1 MAQFFIHRPI
11 FAWVIALVI
20 MLAGILTLTKMPI
33 AQYPTI
39 APPTVT
45 ISATYPGASAST
57 VENTV
62 TQIIEQQMN
71 GLDGLRYISS
81 NSAGNGQASI
91 QLNFEQG
98 VDPDIAQVQVQN
110 KLQSATALLPEDVQR
125 QGVKVT
131 KSGASFLQVLAFYS
145 ESDSLSADDIK
156 DYVNSNISEPLSRVA
171 GVGEVQVF
179 GGSYAMRIWLDP
191 AKLTSLGIT
200 PSDVAA
206 AIRAQNSQVAV
217 GQLGGAPSIEGQVLN
232 ATVNAQSMLT
242 TPEQFKNI
250 FLRNTSDGAQVRL
263 GDVARVELGADTYQF
278 DSKFNGKPAGGVA
291 IKLATGANALD
302 TSEAVEARMVELRK
316 NYPTGMKDK
325 LAFDTTPFIKISI
338 ESVVHTLIEAIILVF
353 FVMFLFLQNW
363 RATIIPTMAVPVVVL
378 GTFAIINIFGFSIN
392 TLTMFAMVLAI
403 GLLVDDA
410 IVVVENV
417 ERVMQEDHLDPVAA
431 TELSMKQITGALIGM
446 TSVLTAVFVPMS
458 FFGGT
463 TGVIYR
469 QFSITLVTAMVLSL
483 VVAVT
488 FTPALCAT
496 ILKQHNPNKKPSNN
510 IFARFFRWFN
520 AAFDR
525 TAEKYQ
531 TGVNFMTHHKLF
543 SGIVYA
549 AVIGVLVVLFKMLPS
564 SFLPEEDQGVV
575 MTLVQLPPNATL
587 DRTDKVINTMTHYF
601 MENEKASVESVFSV
615 SGFSFTGIGQN
626 AGLAFVKLKDWEKRT
641 TPEQQIGSL
650 IQRGMALNM
659 IAKDASYVMPL
670 QLPAMPELG
679 VTAGFN
685 FQLKASAGQSH
696 EQLLAARNTILG
708 LAAQDKRL
716 AGVRPNG
723 QEDTPQYQINIDQAQ
738 AGAMGVSI
746 ADINSTMSMAWG
758 GSYINDFIDRGR
770 VKKVYVQGEA
780 HARMMPE
787 DLNKWYVRNNK
798 GEMIPFSSFAT
809 GTWTYGSP
817 RLERYNGIASM
828 NIQGSPAPGTSSGDA
843 MLAMEEIVAKLPSMG
858 LQGFDYE
865 WTGLSLEERESGS
878 QAPFLYALSL
888 LIVFLCLAALYESWS
903 VPFSILL
910 VVPLG
915 VVGAII
921 LTMFGHTGL
930 FGGITLFGRT
940 YFAPDANLSNNIY
953 FQVALIAVIGLSA
966 KNAILIVEFAKELQE
981 KGESLFDA
989 TLHAAK
995 MRLRPIIMTTLAFGF
1010 GVLPLA
1016 LSSGAGAGSQH
1027 SVGYGVLGG
1036 VITSTLLGIFFIP
1049 VFFVWVRSIF
1059 KYKPKNQNLQEH
1071 KS

>member
-20 MLAGILTLTKMPI
+20 MLAGILTLTKMPV

-45 ISATYPGASAST
+45 ISATYPGASAQT

-91 QLNFEQG
+91 NLNFEQG
-98 VDPDIAQVQVQN
+98 IDPDIAQVQVQN

-125 QGVKVT
+125 QGVRVT
-131 KSGASFLQVLAFYS
+131 KSGASFMQVVAFYS
-145 ESDSLSADDIK
+145 PDGSLSASDIK

-191 AKLTSLGIT
+191 AKLSSFNLT

-206 AIRAQNSQVAV
+206 AIRAQNAQVAV
-217 GQLGGAPSIEGQVLN
+217 GQLGGAPATTGQVLN
-232 ATVNAQSMLT
+232 ATVNAQSMLQ

-250 FLRNTSDGAQVRL
+250 FLKNSADGAQVRL
-263 GDVARVELGADTYQF
+263 SDVARIELGSDNYQF
-278 DSKFNGKPAGGVA
+278 DSKFNGNPAGGVA

-302 TSEAVEARMVELRK
+302 TAAAVEKRLSELRV
-316 NYPTGMKDK
+316 NYPNGLKDK
-325 LAFDTTPFIKISI
+325 LAYDTTPFVKLSI
-338 ESVVHTLIEAIILVF
+338 ESVVHTLIEAVVLVF
-353 FVMFLFLQNW
+353 IVMFLFLQNW
-363 RATIIPTMAVPVVVL
+363 RATIIPTLAVPVVVL
-378 GTFAIINIFGFSIN
+378 GTFAVINIFGFSIN

-417 ERVMQEDHLDPVAA
+417 ERVMQEEHLEPVPA
-431 TELSMKQITGALIGM
+431 TEKSMGQISGALIGI
-446 TSVLTAVFVPMS
+446 TSVLTAVFVPMA

-469 QFSITLVTAMVLSL
+469 QFSITLVTAMILSL
-483 VVAVT
+483 IVALT

-496 ILKQHNPNKKPSNN
+496 LLKQHDPNKEQSNG
-510 IFARFFRWFN
+510 IFARFFRGFN
-520 AAFDR
+520 NGFEKLS
-525 TAEKYQ
+525 EKYQ
-531 TGVNFMTHHKLF
+531 GGVNRMTHHKFF
-543 SGIVYA
+543 SGVIYIVVIA
-549 AVIGVLVVLFKMLPS
+549 ALVGLYKMLPS

-575 MTLVQLPPNATL
+575 MTLVQLPPSASL
-587 DRTDKVINTMTHYF
+587 ERTDKVITTMTDYF
-601 MENEKASVESVFSV
+601 LNKEKEHVESIFTV
-615 SGFSFTGIGQN
+615 SGFSFTGVGQN
-626 AGLAFVKLKDWEKRT
+626 AGLAFIKLKDWSERT
-641 TPEQQIGSL
+641 TPESQIGAI

-659 IAKDASYVMPL
+659 IVKDASYIMPL

-679 VTAGFN
+679 VSSGFDI
-685 FQLKASAGQSH
+685 QLKDVSGQGH
-696 EQLLAARNTILG
+696 DKLIAARNAILG
-708 LAAQDKRL
+708 MASQDKRL

-723 QEDTPQYQINIDQAQ
+723 QEDTPQYKITVDQAQ

-758 GSYINDFIDRGR
+758 GSYINDFVDRGR

-780 HARMMPE
+780 DTRMMPE
-787 DLNKWYVRNNK
+787 DLNKWYVRNSK
-798 GEMIPFSSFAT
+798 GEMVPFSAFAK
-809 GTWTYGSP
+809 GEWTYGSP
-817 RLERYNGIASM
+817 RLERYNGVSSV
-828 NIQGSPAPGTSSGDA
+828 NIQGTPAPGVSSGDA
-843 MLAMEEIVAKLPSMG
+843 MLAMEEIIGKLPSMG

-865 WTGLSLEERESGS
+865 WTGLSLEERDSGN
-878 QAPFLYALSL
+878 QTVPLLILSL
-888 LIVFLCLAALYESWS
+888 LIVFLCLSALYESWAIPIS
-903 VPFSILL
+903 VLL

-915 VVGAII
+915 IVGAF
-921 LTMFGHTGL
+921 TMTWLGMVIKGD
-930 FGGITLFGRT
+930 
-940 YFAPDANLSNNIY
+940 PNLSFNIY
-953 FQVALIAVIGLSA
+953 FQVAIVAVIGLSA

-981 KGESLFDA
+981 KGEELFEA

-1016 LSSGAGAGSQH
+1016 LASGAGAGSQH

-1036 VITSTLLGIFFIP
+1036 VISSTLLGIFFIP
-1049 VFFVWVRSIF
+1049 VFFVWIRSIF
-1059 KYKPKNQNLQEH
+1059 KYKPKTLNTQEH
-1071 KS
+1071 

>member
-45 ISATYPGASAST
+45 ISATYPGASAET

-81 NSAGNGQASI
+81 NSAGNGSSSI
-91 QLNFEQG
+91 SLNFEQG

-125 QGVKVT
+125 QGVRVT

-145 ESDSLSADDIK
+145 PDGSMTADDIK

-191 AKLTSLGIT
+191 AKMASLQVT
-200 PSDVAA
+200 PSDIAT
-206 AIRAQNSQVAV
+206 AIRTQNAQVAV
-217 GQLGGAPSIEGQVLN
+217 GQLGGAPAVEGQVLN
-232 ATVNAQSMLT
+232 ATVTAQSLLQ
-242 TPEQFKNI
+242 TPEQFSNI
-250 FLRNTSDGAQVRL
+250 FLKNTTSGAQVRL
-263 GDVARVELGADTYQF
+263 GDVARVELGADNYQF

-302 TSEAVEARMVELRK
+302 TAQAVEERLEQLRP
-316 NYPTGMKDK
+316 NYPQGMVDQ
-325 LAFDTTPFIKISI
+325 LAFDTTPFIELSI
-338 ESVVHTLIEAIILVF
+338 KSVVKTLIEAIILVF
-353 FVMFLFLQNW
+353 LVMFLFLQNW

-378 GTFAIINIFGFSIN
+378 GTFAVINVFGFSIN

-417 ERVMQEDHLDPVAA
+417 ERVMVEEHLDPVSA
-431 TELSMKQITGALIGM
+431 TEKSMKQISGALIGI
-446 TSVLTAVFVPMS
+446 TSVLSAVFVPMA

-483 VVAVT
+483 IVALT

-496 ILKQHNPNKKPSNN
+496 LLKQHDPNKPQSNG

-520 AAFDR
+520 SSFDKVSV
-525 TAEKYQ
+525 KYQ
-531 TGVNFMTHHKLF
+531 GGVNRMTHSKIF
-543 SGIVYA
+543 SGVVYA
-549 AVIGVLVVLFKMLPS
+549 VVLGIIVLLFQKLPS
-564 SFLPEEDQGVV
+564 SFLPDEDQGVV

-587 DRTDKVINTMTHYF
+587 ERTDKVVSTMTNYF
-601 MENEKASVESVFSV
+601 LENEKEHVESVFSV
-615 SGFSFTGIGQN
+615 AGFSFTGVGQN
-626 AGLAFVKLKDWEKRT
+626 AGLAFIKLKDWSERHS
-641 TPEQQIGSL
+641 PESQVGAI

-659 IAKDASYVMPL
+659 IVKDASYIMPL

-679 VTAGFN
+679 VSAGFN
-685 FQLKASAGQSH
+685 LQLKAASGQSH
-696 EQLLAARNTILG
+696 DQLLAARNTILG
-708 LAAQDKRL
+708 LAAQDSRL

-723 QEDTPQYQINIDQAQ
+723 QEDNPQYRVIVDHAQ
-738 AGAMGVSI
+738 AGALGVSV
-746 ADINSTMSMAWG
+746 AEINSTMGIAWG

-780 HARMMPE
+780 GSRMMPE
-787 DLNKWYVRNNK
+787 DLDQWYVRNNR
-798 GEMIPFSSFAT
+798 GEMVPFSAFAT
-809 GTWTYGSP
+809 GEWTYGSP
-817 RLERYNGIASM
+817 RLERYNGVSSM
-828 NIQGSPAPGTSSGDA
+828 NIQGTPAPGISSGDA
-843 MLAMEEIVAKLPSMG
+843 MVAMEEIVAKLPEMG
-858 LQGFDYE
+858 LQGFDFE
-865 WTGLSLEERESGS
+865 WTGLSLEERESGA

-903 VPFSILL
+903 IPFSVLM

-915 VVGAII
+915 IVGALL
-921 LTMFGHTGL
+921 LT
-930 FGGITLFGRT
+930 FGGMVLLQN
-940 YFAPDANLSNNIY
+940 PNLSNNIY
-953 FQVALIAVIGLSA
+953 FQVAIIAVIGLSA

-981 KGESLFDA
+981 QGEELFEA

-1016 LSSGAGAGSQH
+1016 LASGAGAGSQH

-1036 VITSTLLGIFFIP
+1036 VISSTLLGIFFIP
-1049 VFFVWVRSIF
+1049 VFYVWIRSVF
-1059 KYKPKNQNLQEH
+1059 KYKPKQQNQEY

>member
-20 MLAGILTLTKMPI
+20 MLAGILTLTKMPV

-39 APPTVT
+39 SPPSVT
-45 ISATYPGASAST
+45 ISATYPGASAQT

-91 QLNFEQG
+91 NLNFEQG
-98 VDPDIAQVQVQN
+98 IDPDIAQVQVQN

-131 KSGASFLQVLAFYS
+131 KSGASFMQVLAFYS
-145 ESDSLSADDIK
+145 PDGSLSAADIK

-191 AKLTSLGIT
+191 AKMTSLQIT
-200 PSDVAA
+200 PSDVAT
-206 AIRAQNSQVAV
+206 AINAQNSQVAV
-217 GQLGGAPSIEGQVLN
+217 GQLGGAPSIQGQVLN
-232 ATVNAQSMLT
+232 ATVNAQSMLQ
-242 TPEQFKNI
+242 TPEQFRNI
-250 FLRNTSDGAQVRL
+250 FLKNTASGAQVRL
-263 GDVARVELGADTYQF
+263 GDVARVELGSDNYQF
-278 DSKFNGKPAGGVA
+278 DSKFNGKAAGGVA

-302 TSEAVEARMVELRK
+302 TAAAVEERLSELRK
-316 NYPTGMKDK
+316 NYPDGLKDQ
-325 LAFDTTPFIKISI
+325 LAYDTTPFIKLSI
-338 ESVVHTLIEAIILVF
+338 ESVVHTLIEAVFLVF
-353 FVMFLFLQNW
+353 IVMFLFLQNW
-363 RATIIPTMAVPVVVL
+363 RATIIPTLAVPVVVL
-378 GTFAIINIFGFSIN
+378 GTFAVINIFGFSIN

-431 TELSMKQITGALIGM
+431 TEKSMQQISGALVGI
-446 TSVLTAVFVPMS
+446 TSVLTAVFVPMA

-469 QFSITLVTAMVLSL
+469 QFSITLVTAMILSL
-483 VVAVT
+483 IVALT

-496 ILKQHNPNKKPSNN
+496 LLKQHDPNKAESNN

-520 AAFDR
+520 SSF
-525 TAEKYQ
+525 EKLSVKYQ
-531 TGVNFMTHHKLF
+531 GGVNRMTHHKVF
-543 SGIVYA
+543 SGVVYIL
-549 AVIGVLVVLFKMLPS
+549 VIAGLVGLYKVLPS
-564 SFLPEEDQGVV
+564 SFLPDEDQGVV
-575 MTLVQLPPNATL
+575 MTLVQLPPSASL
-587 DRTDKVINTMTHYF
+587 ERTDKVITTMTDYF
-601 MENEKASVESVFSV
+601 LNKEKENVDSIFTV
-615 SGFSFTGIGQN
+615 SGFSFTGVGQN
-626 AGLAFVKLKDWEKRT
+626 AGLAFIKLKDWDERT
-641 TPEQQIGSL
+641 SPESQIGAI
-650 IQRGMALNM
+650 IQRGMSLNM
-659 IAKDASYVMPL
+659 IKDASYIMPL

-679 VTAGFN
+679 VASGFDI
-685 FQLKASAGQSH
+685 QLKDASGQGH
-696 EQLLAARNTILG
+696 DKLIAARNAILG
-708 LAAQDKRL
+708 MAAQDKRL

-723 QEDTPQYQINIDQAQ
+723 QEDTPQYQITVDQAQ

-746 ADINSTMSMAWG
+746 ADINSTMGMAWG
-758 GSYINDFIDRGR
+758 GSYINDFVDRGR

-780 HARMMPE
+780 NTRMMPE
-787 DLNKWYVRNNK
+787 DLNKWYVRNNV
-798 GEMIPFSSFAT
+798 GTMVPFSAFAT
-809 GTWTYGSP
+809 GKWTYGSP
-817 RLERYNGIASM
+817 RLERYNGVSSV
-828 NIQGSPAPGTSSGDA
+828 NIQGTPAPGVSSGDA
-843 MLAMEEIVAKLPSMG
+843 MLAMEEIIGKLPSMG

-865 WTGLSLEERESGS
+865 WTGLSLEERDSGS
-878 QAPFLYALSL
+878 QTGPLLVLSM

-903 VPFSILL
+903 IPVSVLL

-915 VVGAII
+915 IIGAFTLTWLGMII
-921 LTMFGHTGL
+921 KGD
-930 FGGITLFGRT
+930 
-940 YFAPDANLSNNIY
+940 PNLSFNIY
-953 FQVALIAVIGLSA
+953 FQVAIVAVIGLSA

-981 KGESLFDA
+981 KGEDLFDA

-1016 LSSGAGAGSQH
+1016 LSTGAGAGSQH
-1027 SVGYGVLGG
+1027 SVGFGVLGG
-1036 VITSTLLGIFFIP
+1036 VISSTLLGIFFIP
-1049 VFFVWVRSIF
+1049 VFFVWIRSIF
-1059 KYKPKNQNLQEH
+1059 KYKPKKQNNQEQT
-1071 KS
+1071 S

>member
-1 MAQFFIHRPI
+1 MAHFFIHRPI
-11 FAWVIALVI
+11 FAWVISLVI
-20 MLAGILTLTKMPI
+20 MLAGIITLTNMPI

-45 ISATYPGASAST
+45 IAATYPGASAET

-81 NSAGNGQASI
+81 NSAGNGSASI
-91 QLNFEQG
+91 TLNFEQG
-98 VDPDIAQVQVQN
+98 IDPDIAQVQVQN
-110 KLQSATALLPEDVQR
+110 KLQSATALLPDDVQR

-145 ESDSLSADDIK
+145 PDESLSADDIK

-179 GGSYAMRIWLDP
+179 GGSYAMRIWMDP
-191 AKLTSLGIT
+191 AKMASLQVT
-200 PSDVAA
+200 PSDIAQ
-206 AIRAQNSQVAV
+206 AIRTQNAQVAV
-217 GQLGGAPSIEGQVLN
+217 GQLGGAPSIQGQALN
-232 ATVNAQSMLT
+232 ATVTAQSLLQ
-242 TPEQFKNI
+242 TPEQFSNI
-250 FLRNTSDGAQVRL
+250 FLKNTASGAQVRL
-263 GDVARVELGADTYQF
+263 GDVARIELGADNYQF
-278 DSKFNGKPAGGVA
+278 ISKYNGKPAGGVA
-291 IKLATGANALD
+291 IKLSTGANALD
-302 TSEAVEARMVELRK
+302 TAAAVEERLKQLRP
-316 NYPTGMKDK
+316 NYPTGLKDE
-325 LAFDTTPFIKISI
+325 LAFDTTPFIELSI
-338 ESVVHTLIEAIILVF
+338 KSVVKTLIEAIILVF
-353 FVMFLFLQNW
+353 IVMFLFLQNW

-378 GTFAIINIFGFSIN
+378 GTFAVINMFGFTIN

-417 ERVMQEDHLDPVAA
+417 ERVMVEEHLDPVAA
-431 TELSMKQITGALIGM
+431 TEKSMKQISGALIGI
-446 TSVLTAVFVPMS
+446 TSVLSAVFIPMA

-483 VVAVT
+483 VVALT

-496 ILKQHNPNKKPSNN
+496 ILKQHDPNKPESNG

-520 AAFDR
+520 RSFDKLSV
-525 TAEKYQ
+525 KYQ
-531 TGVNFMTHHKLF
+531 GGVNRMTHHKIF
-543 SGIVYA
+543 SGVLYA
-549 AVIGVLVVLFKMLPS
+549 VVLGIIVLLFQKLPS
-564 SFLPEEDQGVV
+564 SFLPDEDQGVV

-587 DRTDKVINTMTHYF
+587 ERTEATMTSMSNF
-601 MENEKASVESVFSV
+601 FRENEKEHVESVFSV

-626 AGLAFVKLKDWEKRT
+626 AGMAFIKLKDWSERT
-641 TPEQQIGSL
+641 SPESQVGAI

-659 IAKDASYVMPL
+659 IVKDATYIMPL

-679 VTAGFN
+679 VSSGFN
-685 FQLKASAGQSH
+685 LQLKDAAGNGH
-696 EQLLAARNTILG
+696 EKLTMARNIVLG
-708 LAAQDKRL
+708 EAAKDPRL
-716 AGVRPNG
+716 MGVRPNG
-723 QEDTPQYQINIDQAQ
+723 QEDTPQYRIIVDQAQ
-738 AGAMGVSI
+738 AGAAGVSI
-746 ADINSTMSMAWG
+746 AEINSTMSMAWG

-770 VKKVYVQGEA
+770 VKKVYVQAESDS
-780 HARMMPE
+780 RMMPE
-787 DLNKWYVRNNK
+787 DLNKWYVRNNS
-798 GEMIPFSSFAT
+798 GDMVPFSAFAT
-809 GTWTYGSP
+809 GEWTYGSP
-817 RLERYNGIASM
+817 RLERYNGVSAK
-828 NIQGSPAPGTSSGDA
+828 NIQGSPAPGVSSGEA
-843 MLAMEEIVAKLPSMG
+843 MQAMEEIVAKLPSMG
-858 LQGFDYE
+858 LNGFDYE
-865 WTGLSLEERESGS
+865 WTGLSLEERESGD

-903 VPFSILL
+903 IPFSVLL

-915 VVGAII
+915 IVGALL
-921 LTMFGHTGL
+921 LT
-930 FGGITLFGRT
+930 FGGMILFKN
-940 YFAPDANLSNNIY
+940 PNLSNNIY
-953 FQVALIAVIGLSA
+953 FQVAIIAVIGLSA

-981 KGESLFDA
+981 KGEDLFEA

-1036 VITSTLLGIFFIP
+1036 VISSTLLGIFFIP
-1049 VFFVWVRSIF
+1049 VFYVWIRSIF
-1059 KYKPKNQNLQEH
+1059 KYKPKQQNHQEH
-1071 KS
+1071 VS

>member
-20 MLAGILTLTKMPI
+20 MLAGILTLSNMPI

-45 ISATYPGASAST
+45 ISATYPGASAET

-81 NSAGNGQASI
+81 NSAGNGSASI
-91 QLNFEQG
+91 ALNFEQG

-125 QGVKVT
+125 QGVRVT

-145 ESDSLSADDIK
+145 PDGSMSANDIK

-191 AKLTSLGIT
+191 AKMASLQVT
-200 PSDVAA
+200 PSDIAT
-206 AIRAQNSQVAV
+206 AIRTQNAQVAV
-217 GQLGGAPSIEGQVLN
+217 GQLGGAPAVEGQVLN
-232 ATVNAQSMLT
+232 ATVTAQSLLQ
-242 TPEQFKNI
+242 TPEQFSNI
-250 FLRNTSDGAQVRL
+250 FLKNTASGAQVRL
-263 GDVARVELGADTYQF
+263 GDVARVELGADNYQF

-302 TSEAVEARMVELRK
+302 TAQAVEERLKLLRP
-316 NYPTGMKDK
+316 NYPQGMVDQ
-325 LAFDTTPFIKISI
+325 LAFDTTPFIELSI
-338 ESVVHTLIEAIILVF
+338 KSVVKTLIEAIILVF
-353 FVMFLFLQNW
+353 LVMFLFLQNW

-378 GTFAIINIFGFSIN
+378 GTFAVINMFGFSIN

-417 ERVMQEDHLDPVAA
+417 ERVMVEEHLDPVAA
-431 TELSMKQITGALIGM
+431 TEKSMKQISGALIGI
-446 TSVLTAVFVPMS
+446 TSVLSAVFVPMA

-469 QFSITLVTAMVLSL
+469 QFSVTLVTAMVLSL
-483 VVAVT
+483 IVALT

-496 ILKQHNPNKKPSNN
+496 MLKQHDPNKPESNGL
-510 IFARFFRWFN
+510 FARFFRWFN
-520 AAFDR
+520 RSFDKMSV
-525 TAEKYQ
+525 KYQ
-531 TGVNFMTHHKLF
+531 GGVNRMTHSKIF
-543 SGIVYA
+543 SGIIYGA
-549 AVIGVLVVLFKMLPS
+549 VLVVIVLLFQKLPS
-564 SFLPEEDQGVV
+564 SFLPDEDQGVV
-575 MTLVQLPPNATL
+575 MTLVQLPPNASL
-587 DRTDKVINTMTHYF
+587 ERTDKVVSTMTNYF
-601 MENEKASVESVFSV
+601 LENEKEHVESVFSV
-615 SGFSFTGIGQN
+615 AGFSFTGVGQN
-626 AGLAFVKLKDWEKRT
+626 AGLAFIKLKDWSERT
-641 TPEQQIGSL
+641 SPESQVGAI

-659 IAKDASYVMPL
+659 IVKDASYIMPL

-679 VTAGFN
+679 VSAGFN
-685 FQLKASAGQSH
+685 LQLKDASGQGH
-696 EQLLAARNTILG
+696 EKLTMARNIILG
-708 LAAQDKRL
+708 EAAKDPRL

-723 QEDTPQYQINIDQAQ
+723 QEDTPQYRVIVDHAQ
-738 AGAMGVSI
+738 AGALGVSI
-746 ADINSTMSMAWG
+746 AEINSTMGMAWG

-780 HARMMPE
+780 GSRMMPE
-787 DLNKWYVRNNK
+787 DLDQWYVRNNR
-798 GEMIPFSSFAT
+798 GEMVPFSAFAT
-809 GTWTYGSP
+809 GEWTYGSP
-817 RLERYNGIASM
+817 RLERYNGVSSM
-828 NIQGSPAPGTSSGDA
+828 NIQGTPAPGVSSGDA
-843 MLAMEEIVAKLPSMG
+843 MMAMEEIIAKLPDMG

-865 WTGLSLEERESGS
+865 WTGLSLEERESGD

-903 VPFSILL
+903 IPFSVLL

-915 VVGAII
+915 IVGALF
-921 LTMFGHTGL
+921 LTFSGMVL
-930 FGGITLFGRT
+930 FQN
-940 YFAPDANLSNNIY
+940 PNLSNNIY
-953 FQVALIAVIGLSA
+953 FQVAIIAVIGLSA

-981 KGESLFDA
+981 KGEDLFEA

-1036 VITSTLLGIFFIP
+1036 VISSTLLGIFFIP
-1049 VFFVWVRSIF
+1049 VFYVWIRSIF
-1059 KYKPKNQNLQEH
+1059 KYKPKQQNHQEH
-1071 KS
+1071 VS

>member
-20 MLAGILTLTKMPI
+20 MLAGILTLTKMPV

-45 ISATYPGASAST
+45 ISATYPGASAQT

-91 QLNFEQG
+91 NLNFEQG
-98 VDPDIAQVQVQN
+98 IDPDIAQVQVQN

-125 QGVKVT
+125 QGVRVT
-131 KSGASFLQVLAFYS
+131 KSGASFMQVVAFYS
-145 ESDSLSADDIK
+145 PDGSLSASDIK

-171 GVGEVQVF
+171 GVGEVTVF

-191 AKLTSLGIT
+191 AKLTSFNLT

-206 AIRAQNSQVAV
+206 AIRSQNAQVAV
-217 GQLGGAPSIEGQVLN
+217 GQLGGAPAVQGQVLN
-232 ATVNAQSMLT
+232 ATVNAQSMLQ

-250 FLRNTSDGAQVRL
+250 FLKNSADGAQVRL
-263 GDVARVELGADTYQF
+263 SDVARVELGSDNYQF
-278 DSKFNGKPAGGVA
+278 DSKFNGNPAGGVA

-302 TSEAVEARMVELRK
+302 TAAAVEKRLSELRV
-316 NYPTGMKDK
+316 NYPSGLKDK
-325 LAFDTTPFIKISI
+325 LAYDTTPFIKLSI
-338 ESVVHTLIEAIILVF
+338 ESVVHTLIEAVVLVF
-353 FVMFLFLQNW
+353 IVMFLFLQNW
-363 RATIIPTMAVPVVVL
+363 RATIIPTLAVPVVVL
-378 GTFAIINIFGFSIN
+378 GTFAVINIFGFSIN

-417 ERVMQEDHLDPVAA
+417 ERVMQEEHLEPVPA
-431 TELSMKQITGALIGM
+431 TEKSMGQISGALIGI
-446 TSVLTAVFVPMS
+446 TSVLTAVFVPMA

-469 QFSITLVTAMVLSL
+469 QFSITLVTAMILSL
-483 VVAVT
+483 IVALT

-496 ILKQHNPNKKPSNN
+496 LLKQHDPNKEQSNS
-510 IFARFFRWFN
+510 IFARFFRGFN
-520 AAFDR
+520 SGFEKLS
-525 TAEKYQ
+525 EKYQ
-531 TGVNFMTHHKLF
+531 GGVNRMTHHKLF
-543 SGIVYA
+543 SGVIYIVVIA
-549 AVIGVLVVLFKMLPS
+549 ALVGLYKMLPS

-575 MTLVQLPPNATL
+575 MTLVQLPPSASL
-587 DRTDKVINTMTHYF
+587 ERTDKVITTMTDYF
-601 MENEKASVESVFSV
+601 LNKEKEHVESIFTV
-615 SGFSFTGIGQN
+615 SGFSFTGVGQN
-626 AGLAFVKLKDWEKRT
+626 AGLAFIKLKDWSERT
-641 TPEQQIGSL
+641 TPESQIGAI

-659 IAKDASYVMPL
+659 IVKDASYIMPL

-679 VTAGFN
+679 VSSGFN
-685 FQLKASAGQSH
+685 IQLKDVSGQGH
-696 EQLLAARNTILG
+696 EKLIAARNAILG
-708 LAAQDKRL
+708 MASQDKRL

-723 QEDTPQYQINIDQAQ
+723 QEDTPQYKITVDQAQ

-746 ADINSTMSMAWG
+746 SDINSTMSMAWG
-758 GSYINDFIDRGR
+758 GSYINDFVDRGR

-780 HARMMPE
+780 DTRMMPE

-798 GEMIPFSSFAT
+798 GEMVPFSAFAK
-809 GTWTYGSP
+809 GEWTYGSP
-817 RLERYNGIASM
+817 RLERYNGVSSV
-828 NIQGSPAPGTSSGDA
+828 NIQGSPAPGVSSGDA
-843 MLAMEEIVAKLPSMG
+843 MLAMEEIIGKLPSMG

-865 WTGLSLEERESGS
+865 WTGLSLEERDSGN
-878 QAPFLYALSL
+878 QTVPLLILSL
-888 LIVFLCLAALYESWS
+888 LIVFLCLSALYESWAIPIS
-903 VPFSILL
+903 VLL

-915 VVGAII
+915 IIGAF
-921 LTMFGHTGL
+921 TMTWLGMVIKGD
-930 FGGITLFGRT
+930 
-940 YFAPDANLSNNIY
+940 PNLSFNIY
-953 FQVALIAVIGLSA
+953 FQVAIVAVIGLSA

-981 KGESLFDA
+981 KGEELFEA

-1016 LSSGAGAGSQH
+1016 LASGAGAGSQH

-1036 VITSTLLGIFFIP
+1036 VISSTLLGIFFIP
-1049 VFFVWVRSIF
+1049 VFFVWIRSIF
-1059 KYKPKNQNLQEH
+1059 KYKPKTLNTQEH
-1071 KS
+1071 

>member
-45 ISATYPGASAST
+45 ISATYPGASAET

-91 QLNFEQG
+91 SINFEQG
-98 VDPDIAQVQVQN
+98 IDPDIAQVQVQN

-145 ESDSLSADDIK
+145 TNDSLSADDIK

-179 GGSYAMRIWLDP
+179 GGSYAMRIWMDP
-191 AKLTSLGIT
+191 SKMASLQVT
-200 PSDVAA
+200 PSDIATA
-206 AIRAQNSQVAV
+206 LRTQNAQVAV

-232 ATVNAQSMLT
+232 ATVNAQSLLQ
-242 TPEQFKNI
+242 TPEEFKNI
-250 FLRNTSDGAQVRL
+250 FLKNTANGAQVRL
-263 GDVARVELGADTYQF
+263 SDVARVELGADNYQF
-278 DSKFNGKPAGGVA
+278 DSKFNGKAAGGVA

-302 TSEAVEARMVELRK
+302 TAKAVEARLSELRH
-316 NYPTGMKDK
+316 NYPEGMKDQ
-325 LAFDTTPFIKISI
+325 LAFDTTPFIQLSI
-338 ESVVHTLIEAIILVF
+338 ESVVHTLIEAVVLVF
-353 FVMFLFLQNW
+353 LVMFLFLQNW

-378 GTFAIINIFGFSIN
+378 GTFAVINVFGFSIN

-417 ERVMQEDHLDPVAA
+417 ERLMVEEHLDPVTA
-431 TELSMKQITGALIGM
+431 TENSMKQISGALIGI
-446 TSVLTAVFVPMS
+446 TSVLTAVFVPMAFMS
-458 FFGGT
+458 GT

-469 QFSITLVTAMVLSL
+469 QFSVTLVTAMILSL
-483 VVAVT
+483 IVALT

-496 ILKQHNPNKKPSNN
+496 MLKQHDPNKAESNGF
-510 IFARFFRWFN
+510 FARFFRSFN
-520 AAFDR
+520 TNFDKLS
-525 TAEKYQ
+525 TKYQ
-531 TGVNFMTHHKLF
+531 GGVNRLTHAKVF
-543 SGIVYA
+543 SGIIYV
-549 AVIGVLVVLFKMLPS
+549 AVIAVMGLLFTKLPT
-564 SFLPEEDQGVV
+564 SFLPDEDQGVV
-575 MTLVQLPPNATL
+575 MTLVQLPPNASL
-587 DRTDKVINTMTHYF
+587 DRTDKTVTAMTNYF
-601 MENEKASVESVFSV
+601 LNNEKDYVESVFSV
-615 SGFSFTGIGQN
+615 AGFSFTGVGQN
-626 AGLAFVKLKDWEKRT
+626 AGLAFIKLKDWSERT
-641 TPEQQIGSL
+641 TPESQVGAI

-659 IAKDASYVMPL
+659 IVKDASYIMPL

-679 VTAGFN
+679 VSAGFN
-685 FQLKASAGQSH
+685 FQLKDAGGKGH
-696 EQLLAARNTILG
+696 DALLAARNTILG

-716 AGVRPNG
+716 TGVRPNG
-723 QEDTPQYQINIDQAQ
+723 QEDTPQYKITVDQAQ
-738 AGAMGVSI
+738 AGAMGISI
-746 ADINSTMSMAWG
+746 AEINATMGMAWS
-758 GSYINDFIDRGR
+758 GSYINDFVDRGR

-780 HARMMPE
+780 DARMVPE
-787 DLNKWYVRNNK
+787 DLNKWYVRNNQ
-798 GEMIPFSSFAT
+798 GTMVPFSAFAT
-809 GTWTYGSP
+809 GEWTYGSP

-828 NIQGSPAPGTSSGDA
+828 NIQGTPAPGVSSGDA
-843 MLAMEEIVAKLPSMG
+843 MLAMEEIAAKLPSMG
-858 LQGFDYE
+858 LSGFDYE
-865 WTGLSLEERESGS
+865 WTGLSLEERDSGS
-878 QAPFLYALSL
+878 QTPFLMALSI

-903 VPFSILL
+903 IPFSVIM
-910 VVPLG
+910 VIPLG
-915 VVGAII
+915 IVGAVL
-921 LTMFGHTGL
+921 LTYLGMLLTKD
-930 FGGITLFGRT
+930 
-940 YFAPDANLSNNIY
+940 PNLSNNIY
-953 FQVALIAVIGLSA
+953 FKVALIAVIGLSA

-981 KGESLFDA
+981 KGEELFDA

-1016 LSSGAGAGSQH
+1016 LASGAGAGSQH

-1036 VITSTLLGIFFIP
+1036 VISSTLLGIFFIP
-1049 VFFVWVRSIF
+1049 VFYIWVRSIF
-1059 KYKPKNQNLQEH
+1059 KFKPKQQNNQEQ
-1071 KS
+1071 SS

>member
-20 MLAGILTLTKMPI
+20 MLAGILTLTKMPV

-45 ISATYPGASAST
+45 ISATYPGASAET

-91 QLNFEQG
+91 NLNFEQG
-98 VDPDIAQVQVQN
+98 IDPDIAQVQVQN

-125 QGVKVT
+125 QGVRVT
-131 KSGASFLQVLAFYS
+131 KSGASFMQVVAFYS
-145 ESDSLSADDIK
+145 PDGSLSASDIK

-171 GVGEVQVF
+171 GVGEVTVF

-191 AKLTSLGIT
+191 AKLTSFNLT

-206 AIRAQNSQVAV
+206 AIRSQNAQVAV
-217 GQLGGAPSIEGQVLN
+217 GQLGGAPAVQGQILN
-232 ATVNAQSMLT
+232 ATVNAQSMLQ
-242 TPEQFKNI
+242 TPEQFRNI
-250 FLRNTSDGAQVRL
+250 FLKNTADGAQVRL
-263 GDVARVELGADTYQF
+263 SDVARVELGSDNYQF
-278 DSKFNGKPAGGVA
+278 DSKFNGNPAGGVA

-302 TSEAVEARMVELRK
+302 TAAAVEKRLSELRN
-316 NYPTGMKDK
+316 NYPSGLKDK
-325 LAFDTTPFIKISI
+325 LAYDTTPFIKLSI
-338 ESVVHTLIEAIILVF
+338 ESVVHTLIEAVVLVF
-353 FVMFLFLQNW
+353 IVMFLFLQNW
-363 RATIIPTMAVPVVVL
+363 RATIIPTLAVPVVVL
-378 GTFAIINIFGFSIN
+378 GTFAVINIFGFSIN

-417 ERVMQEDHLDPVAA
+417 ERVMQEEHLEPIAA
-431 TELSMKQITGALIGM
+431 TEKSMGQISGALVGI
-446 TSVLTAVFVPMS
+446 TSVLTAVFVPMA

-469 QFSITLVTAMVLSL
+469 QFSITLVTAMILSL
-483 VVAVT
+483 IVALT

-496 ILKQHNPNKKPSNN
+496 LLKQHDPNKQESNN

-520 AAFDR
+520 RSFDKLSV
-525 TAEKYQ
+525 KYQ
-531 TGVNFMTHHKLF
+531 GGVNRMTHHKIF
-543 SGIVYA
+543 SGIIYIV
-549 AVIGVLVVLFKMLPS
+549 VIAGLVGLYKVLPS

-575 MTLVQLPPNATL
+575 MTLVQLPPSASL
-587 DRTDKVINTMTHYF
+587 ERTDKVITTMTDYF
-601 MENEKASVESVFSV
+601 LHKEKDHVDSIFTV
-615 SGFSFTGIGQN
+615 SGFSFTGVGQN
-626 AGLAFVKLKDWEKRT
+626 AGLAFIKLKDWSERT
-641 TPEQQIGSL
+641 TPESQIGAI

-659 IAKDASYVMPL
+659 IVKDASYIMPL

-679 VTAGFN
+679 VSSGFN
-685 FQLKASAGQSH
+685 IQLKDVSGQGH
-696 EQLLAARNTILG
+696 EKLIAARNAILG
-708 LAAQDKRL
+708 MASQDKRL

-723 QEDTPQYQINIDQAQ
+723 QEDTPQYKITVDQAQ

-746 ADINSTMSMAWG
+746 SDINSTMSMAWG
-758 GSYINDFIDRGR
+758 GSYINDFVDRGR

-780 HARMMPE
+780 DTRMMPE

-798 GEMIPFSSFAT
+798 GQMVPFSAFAK
-809 GTWTYGSP
+809 GEWTYGSP
-817 RLERYNGIASM
+817 RLERYNGVSSV
-828 NIQGSPAPGTSSGDA
+828 NIQGTPAPGVSSGDA
-843 MLAMEEIVAKLPSMG
+843 MLAMEEIIGKLPSMG

-865 WTGLSLEERESGS
+865 WTGLSLEERDSGN
-878 QAPFLYALSL
+878 QTLPLLILSL
-888 LIVFLCLAALYESWS
+888 LIVFLCLSALYESWAIPIS
-903 VPFSILL
+903 VLL

-915 VVGAII
+915 IIGAFT
-921 LTMFGHTGL
+921 LTWLGMVIKGD
-930 FGGITLFGRT
+930 
-940 YFAPDANLSNNIY
+940 PNLSFNIY
-953 FQVALIAVIGLSA
+953 FQVAIVAVIGLSA

-981 KGESLFDA
+981 QGEDLFDA

-1016 LSSGAGAGSQH
+1016 LASGAGAGSQH

-1036 VITSTLLGIFFIP
+1036 VISSTLLGIFFIP
-1049 VFFVWVRSIF
+1049 VFFVWIRSIF
-1059 KYKPKNQNLQEH
+1059 KYKPKTLNTQEH
-1071 KS
+1071 

>member
-20 MLAGILTLTKMPI
+20 MLAGIITLTKMPV

-39 APPTVT
+39 SPPSVT
-45 ISATYPGASAST
+45 ISATYPGASAQT

-91 QLNFEQG
+91 NLNFEQG
-98 VDPDIAQVQVQN
+98 IDPDIAQVQVQN

-131 KSGASFLQVLAFYS
+131 KSGASFMQVLAFYS
-145 ESDSLSADDIK
+145 PDGSLSAADIK

-191 AKLTSLGIT
+191 AKMTSLQIT
-200 PSDVAA
+200 PSDVAT
-206 AIRAQNSQVAV
+206 AINAQNSQVAV
-217 GQLGGAPSIEGQVLN
+217 GQLGGAPSIQGQVLN
-232 ATVNAQSMLT
+232 ATVNAQSMLQ
-242 TPEQFKNI
+242 TPEQFRNI
-250 FLRNTSDGAQVRL
+250 FLKNTASGAQVRL
-263 GDVARVELGADTYQF
+263 GDVARVELGSDNYQF
-278 DSKFNGKPAGGVA
+278 DSKFNGKAAGGVA

-302 TSEAVEARMVELRK
+302 TAAAVEKRLSELRK
-316 NYPTGMKDK
+316 NYPNGLKDQ
-325 LAFDTTPFIKISI
+325 LAYDTTPFIELSI
-338 ESVVHTLIEAIILVF
+338 KSVVKTLIEAIILVF
-353 FVMFLFLQNW
+353 IVMFLFLQNW
-363 RATIIPTMAVPVVVL
+363 RATIIPTLAVPVVVL
-378 GTFAIINIFGFSIN
+378 GTFAVINIFGFSIN

-417 ERVMQEDHLDPVAA
+417 ERVMQEEHLDPVAA
-431 TELSMKQITGALIGM
+431 TEKSMQQISGALVGI
-446 TSVLTAVFVPMS
+446 TSVLTAVFVPMA
-458 FFGGT
+458 FFAGT

-469 QFSITLVTAMVLSL
+469 QFSITLVTAMILSL
-483 VVAVT
+483 IVALT

-496 ILKQHNPNKKPSNN
+496 LLKQHDPNKAESNN

-520 AAFDR
+520 SSF
-525 TAEKYQ
+525 EKLSVKYQ
-531 TGVNFMTHHKLF
+531 GGVNRMTHHKVF
-543 SGIVYA
+543 SGVVYLL
-549 AVIGVLVVLFKMLPS
+549 VIAGLVGLYKALPS
-564 SFLPEEDQGVV
+564 SFLPDEDQGVV
-575 MTLVQLPPNATL
+575 MTLVQLPPSASL
-587 DRTDKVINTMTHYF
+587 ERTDKVITTMTDYF
-601 MENEKASVESVFSV
+601 MNKEKEHVESIFTV
-615 SGFSFTGIGQN
+615 SGFSFTGVGQN
-626 AGLAFVKLKDWEKRT
+626 AGLAFIKLKDWSERT
-641 TPEQQIGSL
+641 TPESQIGAI

-659 IAKDASYVMPL
+659 IVKDASYIMPL

-679 VTAGFN
+679 VSAGFN
-685 FQLKASAGQSH
+685 IQLKDASGQGH
-696 EQLLAARNTILG
+696 EKLIAARNAILG
-708 LAAQDKRL
+708 MAAQDKRL

-746 ADINSTMSMAWG
+746 ADINTTMSMAWG
-758 GSYINDFIDRGR
+758 GSYINDFVDRGR

-780 HARMMPE
+780 NTRMMPE
-787 DLNKWYVRNNK
+787 DLNKWYVRNSS
-798 GEMIPFSSFAT
+798 GTMVPFSAFAT
-809 GTWTYGSP
+809 GEWTYGSP
-817 RLERYNGIASM
+817 RLERYNGVSSV
-828 NIQGSPAPGTSSGDA
+828 NIQGTPAPGVSSGDA
-843 MLAMEEIVAKLPSMG
+843 MLAMEEIIGKLPSMG

-865 WTGLSLEERESGS
+865 WTGLSLEERDSGN
-878 QAPFLYALSL
+878 QTAPLLVLSM

-903 VPFSILL
+903 IPVSVLL

-915 VVGAII
+915 ILGAFALTWLGMII
-921 LTMFGHTGL
+921 KGD
-930 FGGITLFGRT
+930 
-940 YFAPDANLSNNIY
+940 PNLSFNIY
-953 FQVALIAVIGLSA
+953 FQVAIVAVIGLSA

-981 KGESLFDA
+981 QGEDLFDA

-1016 LSSGAGAGSQH
+1016 LSTGAGAGSQH
-1027 SVGYGVLGG
+1027 SVGFGVLGG
-1036 VITSTLLGIFFIP
+1036 VISSTLLGIFFIP
-1049 VFFVWVRSIF
+1049 VFFVWIRSIF
-1059 KYKPKNQNLQEH
+1059 KYKPKKQNNQEQT
-1071 KS
+1071 S

>member
-20 MLAGILTLTKMPI
+20 MLAGIITLTKMPV

-45 ISATYPGASAST
+45 ISATYPGASAQT

-91 QLNFEQG
+91 NLNFEQG
-98 VDPDIAQVQVQN
+98 IDPDIAQVQVQN

-125 QGVKVT
+125 QGVRVT
-131 KSGASFLQVLAFYS
+131 KSGASFMQVVAFYS
-145 ESDSLSADDIK
+145 PDGSLSASNIK

-171 GVGEVQVF
+171 GVGELQVF

-191 AKLTSLGIT
+191 AKLTSFNLT
-200 PSDVAA
+200 PNDVAT

-217 GQLGGAPSIEGQVLN
+217 GQLGGAPSTAGQVLN
-232 ATVNAQSMLT
+232 ATVNAQTMLQ

-250 FLRNTSDGAQVRL
+250 FLKNTSGGAQVRL
-263 GDVARVELGADTYQF
+263 GDVARVELGSDNYQF

-302 TSEAVEARMVELRK
+302 TAAAVEKRLSELRH
-316 NYPTGMKDK
+316 NYPSGLKDK
-325 LAFDTTPFIKISI
+325 LAYDTTPFIRLSI
-338 ESVVHTLIEAIILVF
+338 ESVVHTLIEAVVLVF
-353 FVMFLFLQNW
+353 IVMFLFLQNW
-363 RATIIPTMAVPVVVL
+363 RATIIPTLAVPVVVL
-378 GTFAIINIFGFSIN
+378 GTFAVINIFGFSIN

-417 ERVMQEDHLDPVAA
+417 ERVMQEEHLEPVPA
-431 TELSMKQITGALIGM
+431 TEKSMSQISGALVGI
-446 TSVLTAVFVPMS
+446 TSVLTAVFVPMA
-458 FFGGT
+458 FFSGT

-469 QFSITLVTAMVLSL
+469 QFSITLVTAMILSL
-483 VVAVT
+483 IVALT

-496 ILKQHNPNKKPSNN
+496 LLKQHDPNKQESNN

-520 AAFDR
+520 RSFER
-525 TAEKYQ
+525 LSEKYQ
-531 TGVNFMTHHKLF
+531 GGVNRMTHHKLF
-543 SGIVYA
+543 SGVLYIVVIA
-549 AVIGVLVVLFKMLPS
+549 ALVGIYKVLPS

-575 MTLVQLPPNATL
+575 MTLVQLPPSASL
-587 DRTDKVINTMTHYF
+587 ERTDKVIDTMTGYF
-601 MENEKASVESVFSV
+601 LNKEKENVESIFTVA
-615 SGFSFTGIGQN
+615 GFSFTGVGQN
-626 AGLAFVKLKDWEKRT
+626 AGLAFIKLKDWSERT
-641 TPEQQIGSL
+641 TPESQIGAI

-659 IAKDASYVMPL
+659 IVKDASYIMPL

-679 VTAGFN
+679 VASGFDI
-685 FQLKASAGQSH
+685 QLKDASGQGH
-696 EQLLAARNTILG
+696 EKLIAARNAILG
-708 LAAQDKRL
+708 MASQDKRL

-723 QEDTPQYQINIDQAQ
+723 QEDTPQYQITIDQAQ

-746 ADINSTMSMAWG
+746 ADINSTMGMAWG

-780 HARMMPE
+780 NARMMPE
-787 DLNKWYVRNNK
+787 DLNQWYVRNNK
-798 GEMIPFSSFAT
+798 GEMVPFSAFAT
-809 GTWTYGSP
+809 GKWTYGSP
-817 RLERYNGIASM
+817 RLERYNGVSSV
-828 NIQGSPAPGTSSGDA
+828 NIQGTPAPGVSSGDA
-843 MLAMEEIVAKLPSMG
+843 MLAMEEIIGKLPSMG
-858 LQGFDYE
+858 LTGFDYE
-865 WTGLSLEERESGS
+865 WTGLSLEERDSGS
-878 QAPFLYALSL
+878 QTAPLLVLSL

-903 VPFSILL
+903 VPVSVLL

-915 VVGAII
+915 IVGAFA
-921 LTMFGHTGL
+921 LTWLGMLIKGD
-930 FGGITLFGRT
+930 
-940 YFAPDANLSNNIY
+940 PNLSFNIY
-953 FQVALIAVIGLSA
+953 FQVAIVAVIGLSA

-981 KGESLFDA
+981 KGEELLEA
-989 TLHAAK
+989 TLHASK

-1016 LSSGAGAGSQH
+1016 LASGAGAGSQH
-1027 SVGYGVLGG
+1027 SVGFGVLGG
-1036 VITSTLLGIFFIP
+1036 VLSSTLLGIFFIP
-1049 VFFVWVRSIF
+1049 VFYVWIRSIF
-1059 KYKPKNQNLQEH
+1059 KYKPKTPNNQEQT
-1071 KS
+1071 S

>member
-20 MLAGILTLTKMPI
+20 MLAGILTLTKMPV

-45 ISATYPGASAST
+45 ISATYPGASAQT

-91 QLNFEQG
+91 NLNFEQG
-98 VDPDIAQVQVQN
+98 IDPDIAQVQVQN

-131 KSGASFLQVLAFYS
+131 KSGASFMQVLAFYS
-145 ESDSLSADDIK
+145 PDGSLSASDIK

-171 GVGEVQVF
+171 GVGELQVF

-191 AKLTSLGIT
+191 AKMTSLQVT
-200 PSDVAA
+200 PTDIAA
-206 AIRAQNSQVAV
+206 AINAQNSQVAV
-217 GQLGGAPSIEGQVLN
+217 GQLGGAPSVQGQVLN
-232 ATVNAQSMLT
+232 ATVNAQSMLQ
-242 TPEQFKNI
+242 TPEQFRNI
-250 FLRNTSDGAQVRL
+250 FLKNTASGAQVRL
-263 GDVARVELGADTYQF
+263 GDVARVELGSDNYQF
-278 DSKFNGKPAGGVA
+278 DSKFNGKAAGGVA

-302 TSEAVEARMVELRK
+302 TAAAVEERLSELRQ
-316 NYPTGMKDK
+316 NYPDGLKDQ
-325 LAFDTTPFIKISI
+325 LAYDTTPFIKLSI
-338 ESVVHTLIEAIILVF
+338 ESVVHTLIEAVVLVF
-353 FVMFLFLQNW
+353 IVMFLFLQNW
-363 RATIIPTMAVPVVVL
+363 RATIIPTLAVPVVVL
-378 GTFAIINIFGFSIN
+378 GTFAVINIFGFSIN

-417 ERVMQEDHLDPVAA
+417 ERVMQEEHLDPVAA
-431 TELSMKQITGALIGM
+431 TEKSMQQISGALVGI
-446 TSVLTAVFVPMS
+446 TSVLTAVFVPMA

-469 QFSITLVTAMVLSL
+469 QFSITLVTAMILSL
-483 VVAVT
+483 IVALT

-496 ILKQHNPNKKPSNN
+496 LLKQHDANKPESNN

-520 AAFDR
+520 SSFEKVAV
-525 TAEKYQ
+525 KYQ
-531 TGVNFMTHHKLF
+531 GGVNRMTHHKVF
-543 SGIVYA
+543 SGVVYLL
-549 AVIGVLVVLFKMLPS
+549 VIAGLFGLYKVLPS
-564 SFLPEEDQGVV
+564 SFLPDEDQGVV
-575 MTLVQLPPNATL
+575 MTLVQLPPSASL
-587 DRTDKVINTMTHYF
+587 ERTDKVVSSMTDYF
-601 MENEKASVESVFSV
+601 LNKEKEHVESIFTV
-615 SGFSFTGIGQN
+615 SGFSFTGVGQN
-626 AGLAFVKLKDWEKRT
+626 AGLAFIKLKDWSERT
-641 TPEQQIGSL
+641 TPESQIGAI
-650 IQRGMALNM
+650 IQRGMSLNM
-659 IAKDASYVMPL
+659 IVKDASYIMPL

-679 VTAGFN
+679 VSAGFDI
-685 FQLKASAGQSH
+685 QLKDASGQGH
-696 EQLLAARNTILG
+696 EKLIAARNAILG
-708 LAAQDKRL
+708 MAAQDKRL

-746 ADINSTMSMAWG
+746 ADINTTMSMAWG
-758 GSYINDFIDRGR
+758 GSYINDFVDRGR

-780 HARMMPE
+780 NARMMPE
-787 DLNKWYVRNNK
+787 DLNKWYVRNSS
-798 GEMIPFSSFAT
+798 GTMVPFSAFAT
-809 GTWTYGSP
+809 GEWTYGSP
-817 RLERYNGIASM
+817 RLERYNGVSSV
-828 NIQGSPAPGTSSGDA
+828 NIQGTPAPGVSSGDA
-843 MLAMEEIVAKLPSMG
+843 MLAMEEIIGKLPSMG

-865 WTGLSLEERESGS
+865 WTGLSLEERDSGN
-878 QAPFLYALSL
+878 QTAPLLVLSM

-903 VPFSILL
+903 IPVSVLL

-915 VVGAII
+915 ILGAFALTWLGMII
-921 LTMFGHTGL
+921 KGD
-930 FGGITLFGRT
+930 
-940 YFAPDANLSNNIY
+940 PNLSFNIY
-953 FQVALIAVIGLSA
+953 FQVAIVAVIGLSA

-981 KGESLFDA
+981 QGEDLFDA

-1016 LSSGAGAGSQH
+1016 LSTGAGAGSQH
-1027 SVGYGVLGG
+1027 SVGFGVVGG
-1036 VITSTLLGIFFIP
+1036 VISSTLLGIFFIP
-1049 VFFVWVRSIF
+1049 VFFVWIRSIF
-1059 KYKPKNQNLQEH
+1059 KYKPKKQNNQEQT
-1071 KS
+1071 S

>member
-20 MLAGILTLTKMPI
+20 MLAGIITLTKMPV

-39 APPTVT
+39 SPPSVT
-45 ISATYPGASAST
+45 ISATYPGASAQT

-91 QLNFEQG
+91 NLNFEQG
-98 VDPDIAQVQVQN
+98 IDPDIAQVQVQN

-131 KSGASFLQVLAFYS
+131 KSGASFMQVLAFYS
-145 ESDSLSADDIK
+145 PDGSLSGADIN

-171 GVGEVQVF
+171 GVGELQVF
-179 GGSYAMRIWLDP
+179 GGQYAMRIWLDP
-191 AKLTSLGIT
+191 AKMNSLQVT
-200 PSDVAA
+200 PSDIAA
-206 AIRAQNSQVAV
+206 AIRAQNAQVAV
-217 GQLGGAPSIEGQVLN
+217 GQLGGAPSVQGQVLN
-232 ATVNAQSMLT
+232 ATVNAQSMLQ

-250 FLRNTSDGAQVRL
+250 FLKNTSSGAQVRL
-263 GDVARVELGADTYQF
+263 SDVARVELGSDNYQF
-278 DSKFNGKPAGGVA
+278 DSKFNGKAAGGVA

-302 TSEAVEARMVELRK
+302 TAAAVEKRLSELRK
-316 NYPTGMKDK
+316 NYPNGLKDQ
-325 LAFDTTPFIKISI
+325 LAYDTTPFIKLSI
-338 ESVVHTLIEAIILVF
+338 ESVVHTLIEAVVLVF
-353 FVMFLFLQNW
+353 IVMFLFLQNW
-363 RATIIPTMAVPVVVL
+363 RATIIPTLAVPVVVL
-378 GTFAIINIFGFSIN
+378 GTFAVINIFGFSIN

-417 ERVMQEDHLDPVAA
+417 ERVMQEEHLDPVAA
-431 TELSMKQITGALIGM
+431 TEKSMQQISGALVGI
-446 TSVLTAVFVPMS
+446 TSVLTAVFVPMA
-458 FFGGT
+458 FFAGT

-469 QFSITLVTAMVLSL
+469 QFSITLVTAMILSL
-483 VVAVT
+483 IVALT

-496 ILKQHNPNKKPSNN
+496 LLKQHDPNKAESNN

-520 AAFDR
+520 SSF
-525 TAEKYQ
+525 EKLSVKYQ
-531 TGVNFMTHHKLF
+531 GGVNRMTHHKVF
-543 SGIVYA
+543 SGVVYLL
-549 AVIGVLVVLFKMLPS
+549 VIAGLVGLYKALPS
-564 SFLPEEDQGVV
+564 SFLPDEDQGVV
-575 MTLVQLPPNATL
+575 MTLVQLPPSASL
-587 DRTDKVINTMTHYF
+587 ERTDKVITTMTDYF
-601 MENEKASVESVFSV
+601 MNKEKEHVESIFTV
-615 SGFSFTGIGQN
+615 SGFSFTGVGQN
-626 AGLAFVKLKDWEKRT
+626 AGLAFIKLKDWSERT
-641 TPEQQIGSL
+641 TPESQIGAI

-659 IAKDASYVMPL
+659 IVKDASYIMPL

-679 VTAGFN
+679 VSAGFN
-685 FQLKASAGQSH
+685 IQLKDASGQGH
-696 EQLLAARNTILG
+696 EKLIAARNAILG
-708 LAAQDKRL
+708 MAAQDKRL

-746 ADINSTMSMAWG
+746 ADINTTMSMAWG
-758 GSYINDFIDRGR
+758 GSYINDFVDRGR

-780 HARMMPE
+780 NARMMPE
-787 DLNKWYVRNNK
+787 DLNKWYVRNSS
-798 GEMIPFSSFAT
+798 GTMVPFSAFAT
-809 GTWTYGSP
+809 GEWTYGSP
-817 RLERYNGIASM
+817 RLERYNGVSSV
-828 NIQGSPAPGTSSGDA
+828 NIQGTPAPGVSSGDA
-843 MLAMEEIVAKLPSMG
+843 MLAMEEIIGKLPSMG

-865 WTGLSLEERESGS
+865 WTGLSLEERDSGN
-878 QAPFLYALSL
+878 QTAPLLVLSM

-903 VPFSILL
+903 IPVSVLL

-915 VVGAII
+915 ILGAFALTWLGMII
-921 LTMFGHTGL
+921 KGD
-930 FGGITLFGRT
+930 
-940 YFAPDANLSNNIY
+940 PNLSFNIY
-953 FQVALIAVIGLSA
+953 FQVAIVAVIGLSA

-981 KGESLFDA
+981 QGEDLFDA

-1016 LSSGAGAGSQH
+1016 LSTGAGAGSQH
-1027 SVGYGVLGG
+1027 SVGFGVLGG
-1036 VITSTLLGIFFIP
+1036 VISSTLLGIFFIP
-1049 VFFVWVRSIF
+1049 VFFVWIRSIF
-1059 KYKPKNQNLQEH
+1059 KYKPKKQNNQEQT
-1071 KS
+1071 S

>member
-20 MLAGILTLTKMPI
+20 MLAGVLTISKMPI

-45 ISATYPGASAST
+45 IAATYPGASAAT

-91 QLNFEQG
+91 QLNFNQG
-98 VDPDIAQVQVQN
+98 INPDIAQVQVQN

-131 KSGASFLQVLAFYS
+131 KSGASFLQVLAFYATD
-145 ESDSLSADDIK
+145 DSLSANDIK
-156 DYVNSNISEPLSRVA
+156 DYVNSNISDPLSRVA

-191 AKLTSLGIT
+191 AKLTSLGLT
-200 PSDVAA
+200 PNDVAA
-206 AIRAQNSQVAV
+206 AIKSQNSQVAV
-217 GQLGGAPSIEGQVLN
+217 GQLGGAPSIDGQVLN

-250 FLRNTSDGAQVRL
+250 FLKNTSDGAQVRL
-263 GDVARVELGADTYQF
+263 GDVARVELGADNYQF
-278 DSKFNGKPAGGVA
+278 DSKYNGKPAGGVA

-302 TSEAVEARMVELRK
+302 TAKAVEARLVELRK
-316 NYPTGMKDK
+316 NYPAGMKDE
-325 LAFDTTPFIKISI
+325 LAFDTTPFIQLSI
-338 ESVVHTLIEAIILVF
+338 ESVVHTLVEAIILVF

-378 GTFAIINIFGFSIN
+378 GTFAIINLFGFTIN

-431 TELSMKQITGALIGM
+431 TEISMKQISGALMGI
-446 TSVLTAVFVPMS
+446 TSVLVAVFVPMA

-483 VVAVT
+483 IVALT

-496 ILKQHNPNKKPSNN
+496 ILKQHDPNKAESNGF
-510 IFARFFRWFN
+510 FARFFRGFN
-520 AAFDR
+520 NAFER
-525 TAEKYQ
+525 TADKYQ
-531 TGVNFMTHHKLF
+531 NGVNRMTHAKIF
-543 SGIVYA
+543 SGILYA
-549 AVIGVLVVLFKMLPS
+549 VVIGILVTVFVKMPS

-587 DRTDKVINTMTHYF
+587 DRTGKTIDTMTDYF
-601 MENEKASVESVFSV
+601 LNKEKESVQSVFSV
-615 SGFSFTGIGQN
+615 AGFSFTGIGQN
-626 AGLAFVKLKDWEKRT
+626 AGLAFIRLKDWKDRT
-641 TPEQQIGSL
+641 TPEQKIGSV

-659 IAKDASYVMPL
+659 IIKDASYVMPL

-685 FQLKASAGQSH
+685 LQLKDPSGQGH
-696 EQLLAARNTILG
+696 EKLVAARNAILG
-708 LAAQDKRL
+708 MASQDKRL
-716 AGVRPNG
+716 MGVRPNG

-758 GSYINDFIDRGR
+758 GSYVNDFVDRGR
-770 VKKVYVQGEA
+770 VKKVYVQGQSDS
-780 HARMMPE
+780 RMMPE

-798 GEMIPFSSFAT
+798 GVMVPFSAFAV
-809 GTWTYGSP
+809 GKWTYGSP
-817 RLERYNGIASM
+817 RLERYNGVSSL
-828 NIQGSPAPGTSSGDA
+828 NIQGTPAPGISSGDA
-843 MLAMEEIVAKLPSMG
+843 MKAMEEIINKLPSMG
-858 LQGFDYE
+858 LTGYDYE
-865 WTGLSLEERESGS
+865 WTGLSLEERDSGA
-878 QAPFLYALSL
+878 QAPFLYGLSL

-903 VPFSILL
+903 IPFSVLM

-915 VVGAII
+915 IVGAVLLTFAGMII
-921 LTMFGHTGL
+921 KGD
-930 FGGITLFGRT
+930 
-940 YFAPDANLSNNIY
+940 PNLSNNIY

-981 KGESLFDA
+981 KGEELFDA
-989 TLHAAK
+989 TLHAAR

-1016 LSSGAGAGSQH
+1016 MSSGAGAGSQH

-1049 VFFVWVRSIF
+1049 VFFVWIRSIF
-1059 KYKPKNQNLQEH
+1059 KYKPKNQNIQEH

>member
-45 ISATYPGASAST
+45 IAATYPGASAAT

-91 QLNFEQG
+91 TLNFEQG
-98 VDPDIAQVQVQN
+98 IDPDIAQVQVQN

-145 ESDSLSADDIK
+145 PDNNLSADDIK
-156 DYVNSNISEPLSRVA
+156 DYVNSSISEPLSRVA

-191 AKLTSLGIT
+191 AKMTSLQIT

-217 GQLGGAPSIEGQVLN
+217 GQLGGAPAIEGQVLN

-250 FLRNTSDGAQVRL
+250 FLKNTIDGAQVRL
-263 GDVARVELGADTYQF
+263 GEVARVELGADNYQF
-278 DSKFNGKPAGGVA
+278 DSKYNGSPAGGVA

-302 TSEAVEARMVELRK
+302 TAKAVEERLVELRK
-316 NYPTGMKDK
+316 NYPTGMKDQ
-325 LAFDTTPFIKISI
+325 LAFDTTPFIKLSI

-378 GTFAIINIFGFSIN
+378 GTFAVINVFGFSIN

-431 TELSMKQITGALIGM
+431 TEISMQQISGALIGI
-446 TSVLTAVFVPMS
+446 TSVLTAVFVPMA

-469 QFSITLVTAMVLSL
+469 QFSLTLVTAMILSL
-483 VVAVT
+483 IVALT

-496 ILKQHNPNKKPSNN
+496 ILKQHDANKKPSNN

-520 AAFDR
+520 NAFDR
-525 TAEKYQ
+525 TAEKYR
-531 TGVNFMTHHKLF
+531 GAVNFMTHNKIF
-543 SGIVYA
+543 SGIIYA
-549 AVIGVLVVLFKMLPS
+549 VVIGIMVVLFKLLPS
-564 SFLPEEDQGVV
+564 SFLPEEDQGIV

-587 DRTDKVINTMTHYF
+587 DRTGKTIDTMTDYF
-601 MENEKASVESVFSV
+601 LNKEKDSVQSIFSV
-615 SGFSFTGIGQN
+615 AGFSFTGVGQN
-626 AGLAFVKLKDWEKRT
+626 AGLAFIRLKDWKDRT
-641 TPEQQIGSL
+641 SAEQQIGAV
-650 IQRGMALNM
+650 IQRGMASNM
-659 IAKDASYVMPL
+659 IIKDASYVMPL

-685 FQLKASAGQSH
+685 LQLKDAGGQGH
-696 EQLLAARNTILG
+696 DKLIAARNAVLG
-708 LAAQDKRL
+708 MASQDKRL
-716 AGVRPNG
+716 TGVRPNG

-746 ADINSTMSMAWG
+746 ADINSTMGMAWG
-758 GSYINDFIDRGR
+758 GSYINDFVDRGR

-780 HARMMPE
+780 NSRMMPE

-798 GEMIPFSSFAT
+798 GVMVPFSAFST
-809 GTWTYGSP
+809 GEWTYGSP
-817 RLERYNGIASM
+817 RLERYNGVSSV
-828 NIQGSPAPGTSSGDA
+828 NIQGTPAPGISSGDS
-843 MLAMEEIVAKLPSMG
+843 MKAMEEIIAKLPSMG
-858 LQGFDYE
+858 LTGFDYE
-865 WTGLSLEERESGS
+865 WTGLSLEERDSGA

-903 VPFSILL
+903 IPFSVLL

-915 VVGAII
+915 IVGAMG
-921 LTMFGHTGL
+921 LTWLGMVIKGD
-930 FGGITLFGRT
+930 
-940 YFAPDANLSNNIY
+940 PNLSNNIY
-953 FQVALIAVIGLSA
+953 FQVAIIAVIGLSA

-981 KGESLFDA
+981 KGEELFEA

-1016 LSSGAGAGSQH
+1016 LSTGAGAGSQH

-1036 VITSTLLGIFFIP
+1036 VISSTLLGIFFIP
-1049 VFFVWVRSIF
+1049 VFFVWIRSIF
-1059 KYKPKNQNLQEH
+1059 KYKPKNQNIQEH
-1071 KS
+1071 TS

>member
-20 MLAGILTLTKMPI
+20 MLAGILTISKMPI

-45 ISATYPGASAST
+45 ISATYPGASAAT

-91 QLNFEQG
+91 ALNFEQG

-125 QGVKVT
+125 QGVRVT

-145 ESDSLSADDIK
+145 PDGSMTADDIK

-191 AKLTSLGIT
+191 AKMASLQVT
-200 PSDVAA
+200 PSDIAT
-206 AIRAQNSQVAV
+206 AIRTQNAQVAV
-217 GQLGGAPSIEGQVLN
+217 GQLGGAPAVEGQVLN
-232 ATVNAQSMLT
+232 ATVTAQSLLQ
-242 TPEQFKNI
+242 TPEQFSNI
-250 FLRNTSDGAQVRL
+250 FLKNTTSGAQVRL
-263 GDVARVELGADTYQF
+263 GDVARVELGADNYQF

-302 TSEAVEARMVELRK
+302 TAQAVEERLEQLRP
-316 NYPTGMKDK
+316 NYPQGMVDT
-325 LAFDTTPFIKISI
+325 LAFDTTPFIQLSI
-338 ESVVHTLIEAIILVF
+338 ESVVHTLIEAVILVF
-353 FVMFLFLQNW
+353 IVMFLFLQNW

-378 GTFAIINIFGFSIN
+378 GTFAVINVFGFSIN

-417 ERVMQEDHLDPVAA
+417 ERVMVEEHLDPVSA
-431 TELSMKQITGALIGM
+431 TEKSMKQISGALIGI
-446 TSVLTAVFVPMS
+446 TSVLSAVFVPMA

-483 VVAVT
+483 IVALT

-496 ILKQHNPNKKPSNN
+496 LLKQHDPNKPQSNG

-520 AAFDR
+520 SSFDKVSV
-525 TAEKYQ
+525 KYQ
-531 TGVNFMTHHKLF
+531 GGVNRMTHSKIF
-543 SGIVYA
+543 SGVVYA
-549 AVIGVLVVLFKMLPS
+549 VVLGIIVLLFQKLPS
-564 SFLPEEDQGVV
+564 SFLPDEDQGVV

-587 DRTDKVINTMTHYF
+587 ERTDKVINTMTGYF
-601 MENEKASVESVFSV
+601 LENEKDHVQSVFSV
-615 SGFSFTGIGQN
+615 AGFSFTGVGQN
-626 AGLAFVKLKDWEKRT
+626 AGLAFIKLKDWSERT
-641 TPEQQIGSL
+641 TPESQVGAI

-659 IAKDASYVMPL
+659 IVKDASYIMPL

-679 VTAGFN
+679 VSAGFN
-685 FQLKASAGQSH
+685 MQLKAASGQSH
-696 EQLLAARNTILG
+696 EQLLAARNTVLG

-723 QEDTPQYQINIDQAQ
+723 QEDNPQYRVIVDHAQ
-738 AGAMGVSI
+738 AGALGVSI
-746 ADINSTMSMAWG
+746 SEINSTMSMAWG
-758 GSYINDFIDRGR
+758 GSYINDFLDRGR

-780 HARMMPE
+780 SSRMMPE
-787 DLNKWYVRNNK
+787 DLNQWYVRNNR
-798 GEMIPFSSFAT
+798 GEMVPFSAFAT
-809 GTWTYGSP
+809 GEWTYGSP
-817 RLERYNGIASM
+817 RLERYNGVSAM
-828 NIQGSPAPGTSSGDA
+828 NIQGTPAPGVSSGDA
-843 MLAMEEIVAKLPSMG
+843 MRAMEEIIAKLPEMG
-858 LQGFDYE
+858 MQGFDYE
-865 WTGLSLEERESGS
+865 WTGLSLEERESGA

-903 VPFSILL
+903 IPFSVLL

-915 VVGAII
+915 IVGALL
-921 LTMFGHTGL
+921 LT
-930 FGGITLFGRT
+930 FGGMILFKD
-940 YFAPDANLSNNIY
+940 PNLSNNIY
-953 FQVALIAVIGLSA
+953 FQVAIIAVIGLSA

-981 KGESLFDA
+981 QGEELFDA

-1016 LSSGAGAGSQH
+1016 LASGAGAGSQH

-1036 VITSTLLGIFFIP
+1036 VISSTLLGIFFIP
-1049 VFFVWVRSIF
+1049 VFYVWIRSIF
-1059 KYKPKNQNLQEH
+1059 KYKPKQQNQEY